1 MVNTIMDKS
10 NYLNIMM
17 LAIVPSRYNLLQAKV
32 KLLKWQQGSLEAWEF
47 MVSAVQHK
55 LYL

>member
-32 KLLKWQQGSLEAWEF
+32 KLLKWQQGSLEAREF